1 MDDRQGELS
10 IGRESDVI
18 VVRQT
23 VRKIT
28 KLLGMGLTDTTRVV
42 TAASELARNIFLYAE
57 SGVMRWNVID
67 TPSCQGIELVF
78 VDQGPGIP
86 DIGQAMQEG
95 YTTSKGLGMGLPGS
109 RRLVDEMEIV
119 SAVGKGTTVTIKKWN
134 RRS

>member
-67 TPSCQGIELVF
+67 TPGSQGIELVF
-78 VDQGPGIP
+78 IDQGPGIP

>member
-1 MDDRQGELS
+1 MDDRQGEIA

-28 KLLGMGLTDTTRVV
+28 KTLEMGLTDTTRLV
-42 TAASELARNIFLYAE
+42 TAASELTRNIFLYAG
-57 SGVMRWNVID
+57 SGVMRWQIIGSN
-67 TPSCQGIELVF
+67 SNRGIELVF
-78 VDQGPGIP
+78 VDQGPGIV

-109 RRLVDEMEIV
+109 RRLVDEMEVV
-119 SAVGKGTTVTIKKWN
+119 SKVGEGTTVTIKKWN
-134 RRS
+134 RRF

>member
-1 MDDRQGELS
+1 MDDRQGKIS
-10 IGRESDVI
+10 ISRESDVI

-28 KLLGMGLTDTTRVV
+28 NFIEMGLTDTTRVV
-42 TAASELARNIFLYAE
+42 TAASELARNVFLYAK
-57 SGVMRWNVID
+57 SGFMHWQIID
-67 TPSCQGIELVF
+67 NHSCRGIELVF

-86 DIGQAMQEG
+86 DIEQAMQEG

-119 SAVGKGTTVTIKKWN
+119 SKVGKGTTVTIKKWN
-134 RRS
+134 RRI

>member
-1 MDDRQGELS
+1 MDDRQGKIS
-10 IGRESDVI
+10 ISRESDVI

-28 KLLGMGLTDTTRVV
+28 IFIEMGLTDTTRVV
-42 TAASELARNIFLYAE
+42 TAASELARNVFLYGK
-57 SGVMRWNVID
+57 SGFMHWQIID
-67 TPSCQGIELVF
+67 NHNCRGIELVF

-86 DIGQAMQEG
+86 DIEQALQEG

-119 SAVGKGTTVTIKKWN
+119 SNVGKGTTVTIKKWN
-134 RRS
+134 RRT

>member
-67 TPSCQGIELVF
+67 TPGCQGIELVF
-78 VDQGPGIP
+78 IDQGPGIP

-119 SAVGKGTTVTIKKWN
+119 SDVGKGTTVTIRKWN